1 MGFNGRTRRE
11 TNGRTHGTLPP
22 SGVLASPDRSPYDGV
37 MPLRALRSHPS
48 FLYRLPGTALVLIVC
63 AVMILLTLGLS
74 GLFAWRDRE
83 ASIRGARDVAGNA
96 SLLVAEHAARL
107 VETGDLVLR
116 QAVALAGPPGT
127 PLPDDRAAFD
137 RLSALAH
144 GTPHV
149 EAIWLVDAEGRTVL
163 TTERFPAPGTAS
175 DRGVVQALES
185 GESLHIGPLENSQA
199 AQEPLVLLARRL
211 EAAPGAFR
219 GAALLSVSPRYIRDI
234 YTSLGLD
241 DTGTI
246 TLREADGTVLLRVTG
261 GAGEAAGE
269 ETDGPAGH
277 KPETAPEIA
286 MERRVDGT
294 TLMAV
299 VAIPRSSA
307 LALWHGRLWAY
318 GTYGLAVV
326 LAVGAIGALAIKRT
340 RREREAED
348 ALQHAYDTLE
358 ERVHRRT
365 AELEHT
371 NARLEAALSDK
382 EVLLKEVQHRVK
394 NNLQVICS
402 LLRLQA
408 ARIDDSAR
416 RVFDES
422 LRRIQCMSLM
432 QELLYRSDQPARI
445 DFADYLRQLCDGLV
459 RSTNPTGARLTLRA
473 EPWTVDV
480 DQATPLALIAS
491 ELVSNAL
498 LHAFPAGH
506 PGMVAVELLPDAEG
520 MRLTVR
526 DDGVGLPPGV
536 PGPQRKTGG
545 LGLVLVQALSQQA
558 SAALTIDR
566 GTAERRGTTFTLTIP
581 ADGLRRSKAA

>member
-1 MGFNGRTRRE
+1 
-11 TNGRTHGTLPP
+11 
-22 SGVLASPDRSPYDGV
+22 

-63 AVMILLTLGLS
+63 AVAIVLTLGLS

-83 ASIRGARDVAGNA
+83 ASIRHARDTAGNV

-107 VETGDLVLR
+107 VETSDLVLR
-116 QAVALAGPPGT
+116 QAVALAGPPGA

-137 RLSALAH
+137 RLTALARSA
-144 GTPHV
+144 PYV
-149 EAIWLVDAEGRTVL
+149 VSIWLVDGDGKAVL
-163 TTERFPAPGTAS
+163 TTRQFPTPDLNAA
-175 DRGVVQALES
+175 DRDYVQTLRSE
-185 GESLHIGPLENSQA
+185 GGLFIGPVENSRFT
-199 AQEPLVLLARRL
+199 QEPLILLARPL
-211 EAAPGAFR
+211 EAAAGQFR
-219 GAALLSVSPRYIRDI
+219 GAAVVSVSPRYIRDI
-234 YTSLGLD
+234 YKSFGLD
-241 DTGTI
+241 YARSI
-246 TLREADGTVLLRVTG
+246 TLRKADGTILLR
-261 GAGEAAGE
+261 
-269 ETDGPAGH
+269 
-277 KPETAPEIA
+277 ETAGTDDSADPQMADPSGREPQIA
-286 MERRVDGT
+286 VERRVDGT
-294 TLMAV
+294 TLMAE
-299 VAIPRSSA
+299 VAIPRASVMQR
-307 LALWHGRLWAY
+307 WHRRLWAY
-318 GTYGLAVV
+318 GTYGLAAL
-326 LAVGAIGALAIKRT
+326 LAVSAIGALAIKRT

-358 ERVHRRT
+358 ERVHQRT
-365 AELEHT
+365 AELERT
-371 NARLEAALSDK
+371 NAQLESAVTDK

-408 ARIDDSAR
+408 ARIDDNAR
-416 RVFDES
+416 RAFDES

-459 RSTNPTGARLTLRA
+459 RSTNPTGARLTVQA

-498 LHAFPAGH
+498 LHAFPTGH
-506 PGMVAVELLPDAEG
+506 PGTVAVELLPDAEG

-526 DDGVGLPPGV
+526 DDGTGLPPGV
-536 PGPQRKTGG
+536 PSAQRKNGG

-558 SAALTIDR
+558 SASLHIDR
-566 GTAERRGTTFTLTIP
+566 GSADRRGTTFTLTIP